1 MTKDQT
7 IALVKTIQEASVF
20 IGKCLM
26 EQKVPNAD
34 IADDIEALDDAVEGI
49 IADIPD
55 DASDDSN
62 PDDSNPD
69 DNQEDT

>member
-20 IGKCLM
+20 LGKCLM

-34 IADDIEALDDAVEGI
+34 IADDIEALDSSIEGI

-62 PDDSNPD
+62 PDNNPD

>member
-7 IALVKTIQEASVF
+7 IALVKTIQESAIF

-26 EQKVPNAD
+26 EIKIPNAN
-34 IADDIEALDDAVEGI
+34 IEDDVTVLNSAIEDI

-55 DASDDSN
+55 DASNDVEPNDN
-62 PDDSNPD
+62 QN
-69 DNQEDT
+69 DNQEET

>member
-7 IALVKTIQEASVF
+7 IALVKTIQEASIF

-34 IADDIEALDDAVEGI
+34 IADDIEALDSSIEGI

-55 DASDDSN
+55 DASNDST

>member
-7 IALVKTIQEASVF
+7 IALVKAIQEASIF

-34 IADDIEALDDAVEGI
+34 ISDDIEALDDAVGDI

-55 DASDDSN
+55 DPANDVV
-62 PDDSNPD
+62 PDADNPD

>member
-20 IGKCLM
+20 LGKCLM

-34 IADDIEALDDAVEGI
+34 IADDIEALDDAVTDI

-55 DASDDSN
+55 DPANDTT
-62 PDDSNPD
+62 PDTPD
-69 DNQEDT
+69 DNQEET